1 MSMLLRLFLVLSL
14 ALSGAAACGT
24 KSSLLKPDGEK
35 TAKGQK
41 DPSEP
46 PNPISR

>member
-1 MSMLLRLFLVLSL
+1 MKLLRFALVIGL
-14 ALSGAAACGT
+14 AFSIAACGT
-24 KSSLLKPDGEK
+24 KSTLLKPDGQK

-46 PNPISR
+46 PNPIAR

>member
-1 MSMLLRLFLVLSL
+1 MSVLLRLFLVVSL
-14 ALSGAAACGT
+14 ALSGATACGT
-24 KSSLLKPDGEK
+24 KSSLLKPDGQK